1 MAEVDGLA
9 ILTVHLF
16 EAVEVELAHEGL
28 HALVSEVP
36 RKDFIDEAGFV
47 FDEDAVV
54 RPTDDV
60 AEGGLLH
67 YEVEFLDEAC
77 DLAVLRH

>member
-36 RKDFIDEAGFV
+36 RKDFVDEAGFV

-54 RPTDDV
+54 RPADDV